1 MSFNLKVSNYK
12 VGRTLGQGAY
22 GKVKRKLTTS
32 ISTNPLLPFLVA
44 ENETIGEPVAF
55 KVLNKHKIRKLGMQE
70 KVKREVKAMK
80 KLQHPHIVCLY
91 QVIDTQSDIFLALEL
106 ATGGDMYDRICSHGK
121 VSLPIISLGIFLFCS
136 FI

>member
-22 GKVKRKLTTS
+22 GKVKRKSFAFFDLTVPF
-32 ISTNPLLPFLVA
+32 STTVA
-44 ENETIGEPVAF
+44 ENETIGEAVAF

-80 KLQHPHIVCLY
+80 KL
-91 QVIDTQSDIFLALEL
+91 
-106 ATGGDMYDRICSHGK
+106 
-121 VSLPIISLGIFLFCS
+121 
-136 FI
+136 

>member
-1 MSFNLKVSNYK
+1 M
-12 VGRTLGQGAY
+12 
-22 GKVKRKLTTS
+22 
-32 ISTNPLLPFLVA
+32 A

-106 ATGGDMYDRICSHGK
+106 AAGGDLYDRICSHGK
-121 VSLPIISLGIFLFCS
+121 VSLVDTIVANLNFSQNLILINDVAAERAREQAPVPLTDIRVS
-136 FI
+136 FQSQ